1 MNLQYE
7 TAVAGMRMI
16 GQLGFSGQLD
26 ASGISQA
33 DYKRF
38 TGDAPWIGA
47 ERNRMTQILHS
58 LIMGTVDALGL
69 PRFKVPAEYMAAG
82 IAVFVAPVNVHSAC
96 TYAPSTGEAEL
107 MGRGQSSAPPVLPE
121 QLFALVQQLYRN
133 DSRASARVLFERNVG
148 LAIEEATRQG
158 VQKGVK

>member
-16 GQLGFSGQLD
+16 GSLGFSGQLD
-26 ASGISQA
+26 ACGISQA

-38 TGDAPWIGA
+38 VGDAPWIGA

-96 TYAPSTGEAEL
+96 TYAPITGEAEL
-107 MGRGQSSAPPVLPE
+107 MGRGVGAPPVLPE

-133 DSRASARVLFERNVG
+133 DSRSSARALFERNVG
-148 LAIEEATRQG
+148 LAIEEAARSG
-158 VQKGVK
+158 SPKGGK